1 MEQPPEF
8 LRCGD
13 VELRR
18 WREDDL
24 ETLCQVA
31 SESLDHLR
39 PWMPWVED
47 HGRELYEEFMARS
60 ERGWKACSDFRYAIT
75 SGGEVIGSC
84 GLRQVGPGA
93 WDIGYW
99 LHPAETGKG
108 FATMAAAAL
117 VGAGKRIPGVHRI
130 EIRHDEANPASG
142 AVARRLGFTEAERV
156 REPEGPQAPGEAGVT
171 VVWRI
176 DTQAETEP

>member
-8 LRCGD
+8 LRRSD

-24 ETLCQVA
+24 EILCQVV

-39 PWMPWVED
+39 PWMPWVAN
-47 HGRELYEEFMARS
+47 HGRELWEGFLARS
-60 ERGWKACSDFRYAIT
+60 ERGWEAGSDFRYAIT

-84 GLRQVGPGA
+84 GLRQVGAGV

-99 LHPAETGKG
+99 LHPAWTGKG
-108 FATMAAAAL
+108 FATMAAGAL
-117 VGAGKRIPGVHRI
+117 VGAGKGIPGVDRI
-130 EIRHDEANPASG
+130 EIRHDAANPASG
-142 AVARRLGFTEAERV
+142 AVARRLGFAEAERV
-156 REPEGPQAPGEAGVT
+156 REPDGPEAPGEVGVT
-171 VVWRI
+171 VVWCI
-176 DTQAETEP
+176 DVRPAAAS